1 MTLKEKYIKE
11 RNNKSFTFETLYE
24 YYLSKVN
31 TDPVNFT
38 TFMGAMQFADMKVI
52 VQTLDREFGITL
64 LNDKDGGFIKVIE

>member
-38 TFMGAMQFADMKVI
+38 TFMGAMQFADMNVI
-52 VQTLDREFGITL
+52 IDTLDKEFGITTL
-64 LNDKDGGFIKVIE
+64 SNKDGGFIKVVE